1 MFLLVSVD
9 SLFTFLSYY
18 QKTVMLGAGRSFLIS
33 YSMKYDFKRM
43 LSLEL
48 LRDVLCFRPGCLKS
62 PTDNPTHG
70 LFLSLF
76 SVEAEKKK
84 KL

>member
-1 MFLLVSVD
+1 
-9 SLFTFLSYY
+9 
-18 QKTVMLGAGRSFLIS
+18 
-33 YSMKYDFKRM
+33 M

-48 LRDVLCFRPGCLKS
+48 LKDVLYFKPGCLKS

-76 SVEAEKKK
+76 SAEVGKKK